1 VFILYASYF
10 FVSAAASTIDH
21 CGRSTASYGVWRS
34 LGGRFMM
41 LLPSFY
47 ITDVRSQR
55 EYIFYTLHS
64 YAVRALV

>member
-1 VFILYASYF
+1 MFILSASYF

-21 CGRSTASYGVWRS
+21 RGRSTASYGVWRS

-47 ITDVRSQR
+47 ITDVHSSAK
-55 EYIFYTLHS
+55 IHFYTFYS
-64 YAVRALV
+64 YAVHALV